1 MRDGLPAQLQ
11 RRCVPRSPGL
21 FSHPTP
27 GVAFALCSPKA
38 ARLPP
43 APGDGAGIGTAS
55 KRGESEEDTVQNPLG
70 LGWAGSLTVSGIA
83 AILIN
88 CRPLLL
94 VCKASARCWGGGG
107 ETDVHEGQRELNANI
122 V

>member
-83 AILIN
+83 AILTAAH
-88 CRPLLL
+88 C
-94 VCKASARCWGGGG
+94 CWSAKRAPVAG
-107 ETDVHEGQRELNANI
+107 EGEGKRMCMKGNEN
-122 V
+122 